1 MQEGKKQKW
10 TQMNWQL
17 NQNVGWSLND
27 SSLDNH
33 QTTEWYIYKKG
44 NWTHTKTEW
53 VEIEWRKVAQFQC
66 LNTEQGSIRQ
76 GSEWHWRTNAE
87 AHQFSPLKNKVK
99 LNLPKR

>member
-44 NWTHTKTEW
+44 NWTHTKTE
-53 VEIEWRKVAQFQC
+53 
-66 LNTEQGSIRQ
+66 
-76 GSEWHWRTNAE
+76 
-87 AHQFSPLKNKVK
+87 
-99 LNLPKR
+99 